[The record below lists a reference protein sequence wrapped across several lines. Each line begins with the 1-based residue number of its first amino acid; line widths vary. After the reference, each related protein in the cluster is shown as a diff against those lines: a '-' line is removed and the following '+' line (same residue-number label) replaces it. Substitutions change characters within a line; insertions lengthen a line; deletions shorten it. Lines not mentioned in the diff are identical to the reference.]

1 MKLTNIR
8 FDDNFIIFDNG
19 EFYLSKINK
28 DDFDDF
34 TKDKSSLDLS
44 TSKGDNVTEKLG
56 ELMKEY
62 DIYSHV
68 NFCGFDIQT
77 GGG

>member
-1 MKLTNIR
+1 MTLM
-8 FDDNFIIFDNG
+8 II
-19 EFYLSKINK
+19 KR
-28 DDFDDF
+28 
-34 TKDKSSLDLS
+34 KSSLDLS

-56 ELMKEY
+56 AIDEEY
-62 DIYSHV
+62 NIYSHV